1 MENIRTELTALIGNT
16 PMLKLSK
23 ITDSPDIKAE
33 VIVKLEYFNPGGSV
47 KDRIALAMIE
57 DAERSGLLKPGATI
71 IEPTS
76 GNTGVGLAWVA
87 IVKGYK
93 TILTMPETMS
103 DERKSL
109 LRARGELVLTPG
121 AIGMQGAVDKA
132 EELRDKIP
140 GSIILQQFDNPANRA
155 MHEKTTAEEIW
166 RDTDGHV
173 DILVAGVGTGG
184 TLCGTAAGLKR
195 HNPSLKAYAVEP
207 DSSPVL

>member
-1 MENIRTELTALIGNT
+1 
-16 PMLKLSK
+16 
-23 ITDSPDIKAE
+23 
-33 VIVKLEYFNPGGSV
+33 
-47 KDRIALAMIE
+47 
-57 DAERSGLLKPGATI
+57 
-71 IEPTS
+71 
-76 GNTGVGLAWVA
+76 
-87 IVKGYK
+87 
-93 TILTMPETMS
+93 
-103 DERKSL
+103 
-109 LRARGELVLTPG
+109 
-121 AIGMQGAVDKA
+121 MQGAVDKA

>member
-76 GNTGVGLAWVA
+76 GNT
-87 IVKGYK
+87 
-93 TILTMPETMS
+93 
-103 DERKSL
+103 
-109 LRARGELVLTPG
+109 PG
-121 AIGMQGAVDKA
+121 WQ
-132 EELRDKIP
+132 
-140 GSIILQQFDNPANRA
+140 
-155 MHEKTTAEEIW
+155 
-166 RDTDGHV
+166 
-173 DILVAGVGTGG
+173 
-184 TLCGTAAGLKR
+184 
-195 HNPSLKAYAVEP
+195 
-207 DSSPVL
+207 